1 MCIRD
6 SFGSQAAG
14 ATNRLAILGYAVP
27 GAVIAMGVLLVA
39 GQVIQATGW
48 ILTGSLAVLVLCYVI
63 RFLAVA
69 WQPIDAGME
78 RNCAQLNQASKTL
91 GATPARSLFHV
102 NVPLLRNALVAGG
115 LFVFVDT
122 MKELPLTLIL
132 RPAEF
137 ETLSTKTYDLV
148 FQSQIPESSVPA
160 LCIILVSLLPVIWL
174 NRQMRAPEQ

>member
-1 MCIRD
+1 M
-6 SFGSQAAG
+6 
-14 ATNRLAILGYAVP
+14 
-27 GAVIAMGVLLVA
+27 
-39 GQVIQATGW
+39 
-48 ILTGSLAVLVLCYVI
+48 
-63 RFLAVA
+63 
-69 WQPIDAGME
+69 
-78 RNCAQLNQASKTL
+78 
-91 GATPARSLFHV
+91 
-102 NVPLLRNALVAGG
+102 PLLRNALIAGG